1 MDLIVIMGT
10 YIFRR
15 IILTIPVLVGILF
28 LTFALTRLL
37 PSDPC
42 HQQLQEHATEE
53 ICREFNK
60 RYGLDKSI
68 PQQFVTYMGDVS
80 KGDFGDSF
88 ETGYA
93 VSRLMVERFPQTLEL
108 TVYAM
113 LFAVS
118 VGIPLGV
125 LSAYYHN
132 SPIDVGTMITANMGV
147 SMPVFWLGLML
158 AYIFGVL
165 LKGTPFWLPPG
176 GSGIETQPFYEAWGL
191 NVTASN
197 TSIWAFIAHMDTLNP
212 ILTGNFSGF
221 WDNFRH
227 MILPMIALGTIPLSI
242 IARMTRSSLLE
253 VLGQNYVRTA
263 RAKGVAERNV
273 VFKHAFRNALL
284 PVVTIIGLSFGSLLS
299 GAILTETIF
308 GLSGVGDA
316 LFSAITGRD
325 YTVVQAFTIV
335 IAIIFVFVNLVV
347 DIFYVFLDPRIKLE

>member
-1 MDLIVIMGT
+1 MGT
-10 YIFRR
+10 YILRR
-15 IILTIPVLVGILF
+15 LILAIPVLVGILF

-42 HQQLQEHATEE
+42 RQQLQEHATPEACE
-53 ICREFNK
+53 AFNK
-60 RYGLDKSI
+60 RNGLDKSI
-68 PQQFVTYMGDVS
+68 PEQFGVYIQDVM
-80 KGDFGDSF
+80 KGEFGDSF

-113 LFAVS
+113 LFAVTI
-118 VGIPLGV
+118 GIPLGV

-132 SPIDVGTMITANMGV
+132 SPIDVGTMITANIGV
-147 SMPVFWLGLML
+147 SMPVFWLGIML
-158 AYIFGVL
+158 AYIFGVV

-191 NVTASN
+191 DITAGD
-197 TSIWAFIAHMDTLNP
+197 TSLWAFIANMDTLNP
-212 ILTGNFSGF
+212 LLYGNLNGF
-221 WDNFRH
+221 WDNLRH

-263 RAKGVAERNV
+263 RAKGVRERGV
-273 VFKHAFRNALL
+273 VFKHAFRNAML
-284 PVVTIIGLSFGSLLS
+284 PVVTIIGLSFGTLLS
-299 GAILTETIF
+299 GAILTETVF

-335 IAIIFVFVNLVV
+335 IAIIFVFVNLIV
-347 DIFYVFLDPRIKLE
+347 DILYVFLDPRIKLE